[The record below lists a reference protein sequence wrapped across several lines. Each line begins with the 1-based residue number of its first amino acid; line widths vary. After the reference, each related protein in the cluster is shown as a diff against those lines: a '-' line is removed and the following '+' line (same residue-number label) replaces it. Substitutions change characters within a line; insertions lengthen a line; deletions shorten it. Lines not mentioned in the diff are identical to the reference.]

1 MTGPN
6 RAYYWAATAL
16 QRARDAALDGT
27 EAVGSAL
34 IAVCSS
40 ALIAVC
46 SDASF
51 TDVSSPAGR
60 VAADCV
66 RASNRSR
73 ECSRGEPGRARSAWN
88 TGQRK
93 SRPAHAEANTPTHA
107 EANTPQ
113 RGHQQLGSRVRAS
126 QAHDQQVS

>member
-1 MTGPN
+1 MTGV
-6 RAYYWAATAL
+6 YYWAATAL
-16 QRARDAALDGT
+16 QRARDAALEGT

-46 SDASF
+46 SVASF

-66 RASNRSR
+66 RASNS
-73 ECSRGEPGRARSAWN
+73 EPRMLEG
-88 TGQRK
+88 
-93 SRPAHAEANTPTHA
+93 
-107 EANTPQ
+107 
-113 RGHQQLGSRVRAS
+113 
-126 QAHDQQVS
+126 